1 LEDSQ
6 GYVVVLRTAPLN
18 TERNIWQMNQS
29 LIFGLTILISTSCS
43 EKKENSVDNIGAQKD
58 TTEFVSVYDT
68 LDILNVPVSLTPRK
82 WTELHQRH
90 LERYGVKDR
99 LELLQH
105 PYARLTGNS
114 DYKAVVFISTDET
127 GSPTLITLGKNG
139 LPIDTLYL
147 LGDWSANSPSQET
160 NELVTISKDY
170 LIQLIDSTSTFELS
184 GNDVRIE
191 TSRKVTVT
199 NESYRI
205 SDKGRIE
212 KIR

>member
-1 LEDSQ
+1 MTH
-6 GYVVVLRTAPLN
+6 R
-18 TERNIWQMNQS
+18 
-29 LIFGLTILISTSCS
+29 LIFGLTILIAASCS
-43 EKKENSVDNIGAQKD
+43 EKKELSVNNIGAQKD

-68 LDILNVPVSLTPRK
+68 LDILKVPVSLTPHD
-82 WTELHQRH
+82 WNGLHQKH
-90 LERYGVKDR
+90 LERYGVKEG

-127 GSPTLITLGKNG
+127 GSPTLITLSKNG

-147 LGDWSANSPSQET
+147 LGDWSANNPGQET
-160 NELVTISKDY
+160 NELVTIGKDY
-170 LIQLIDSTSTFELS
+170 LIHLIDSTSAFEVDENS
-184 GNDVRIE
+184 ERME
-191 TSRKVTVT
+191 ASRKVTVT
-199 NESYRI
+199 HESYRI